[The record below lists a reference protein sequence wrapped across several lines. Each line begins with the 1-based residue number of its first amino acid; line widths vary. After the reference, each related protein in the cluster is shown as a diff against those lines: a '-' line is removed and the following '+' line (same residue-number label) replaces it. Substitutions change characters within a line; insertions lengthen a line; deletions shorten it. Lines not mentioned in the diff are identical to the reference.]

1 MFNNLRA
8 ELVKR
13 NLDVRKLAT
22 TMPISEVS
30 LYNKMNG
37 TTEFKLN
44 EMELIKQVLRT
55 EAPFE
60 YLFKR

>member
-1 MFNNLRA
+1 MFQNLRA

-13 NLDVRKLAT
+13 NLDIRKLAKK
-22 TMPISEVS
+22 MPISEIS
-30 LYNKMNG
+30 LYNKMSG

-44 EMELIKQVLRT
+44 EMEIIKEALET